1 MEVVSN
7 WYEKLPEDLK
17 SHSKM
22 DKHYK
27 KHYIQPNSIIVCIGG
42 TGSGKT
48 NALIDFLSR
57 KDEAFFD
64 IILFNPV
71 SADEPLYNM
80 LKQKIP
86 EMKVITEIDELPDV
100 KSFENDRKTEKL
112 IIFDDW
118 INLKPKELKKLNDF
132 AISGRKAGFTSFFMS
147 QSYTATPKII
157 TRNANYFIIFKLND
171 NHTINTILKNHN
183 IHDVDKEKFK
193 KMYQDA
199 TSEPRSFFMIDL
211 KNGGKLTHLRKAF
224 LHMYKIE

>member
-1 MEVVSN
+1 MEVIN

-22 DKHYK
+22 DKHFK
-27 KHYIQPNSIIVCIGG
+27 KHYIQPNSIIVCIGQ

-57 KDEAFFD
+57 KDEAFYE

-71 SADEPLYNM
+71 SSDEPLYNM
-80 LKQKIP
+80 LKKQIP
-86 EMKVITEIDELPDV
+86 EMKVITDIADLPDV

-132 AISGRKAGFTSFFMS
+132 AIAGRKAGFTSFFMT
-147 QSYTATPKII
+147 QSYTSTPKII
-157 TRNANYFIIFKLND
+157 TRNANYFIVFKLND

-183 IHDVDKEKFK
+183 IHDIDKDHFK
-193 KMYQDA
+193 KLYQDA
-199 TSEPRSFFMIDL
+199 TNEPRSFFMVDL
-211 KNGGKLTHLRKAF
+211 KGAGRTTHIRKNF
-224 LHMYKIE
+224 LHFYKC

>member
-1 MEVVSN
+1 MEVIN

-22 DKHYK
+22 DKHFK
-27 KHYIQPNSIIVCIGG
+27 KHYIQPNSIIVCIGQ

-57 KDEAFFD
+57 KDEAFYE

-71 SADEPLYNM
+71 SSDEPLYNM
-80 LKQKIP
+80 LKKQIP
-86 EMKVITEIDELPDV
+86 EMKVITDIADLPDV

-132 AISGRKAGFTSFFMS
+132 AIAGRKAGFTSFFMT
-147 QSYTATPKII
+147 QSYTSTPKII
-157 TRNANYFIIFKLND
+157 TRNANYFIVFKLND

-183 IHDVDKEKFK
+183 IHDIKKENFK
-193 KMYQDA
+193 QMYQDA
-199 TSEPRSFFMIDL
+199 TAEPRSFFLIDL
-211 KNGGKLTHLRKAF
+211 KNGGKLTHLRRNF
-224 LHMYKIE
+224 LHFYKIE

>member
-1 MEVVSN
+1 MSNEISN
-7 WYEKLPEDLK
+7 WYEKLPENLK
-17 SHSKM
+17 SQSKM
-22 DKHYK
+22 DKHFK

-57 KDEAFFD
+57 KDEAFYE

-71 SADEPLYNM
+71 SAQEPLYEM

-86 EMKVITEIDELPDV
+86 EMKVITDINELPDV

-132 AISGRKAGFTSFFMS
+132 AIAGRKAGFTSFFMT

-157 TRNANYFIIFKLND
+157 TRNANYFIVFKLND
-171 NHTINTILKNHN
+171 NHTINTILKN
-183 IHDVDKEKFK
+183 
-193 KMYQDA
+193 
-199 TSEPRSFFMIDL
+199 TP
-211 KNGGKLTHLRKAF
+211 
-224 LHMYKIE
+224 